1 MEDSMPV
8 AFFTATCD
16 HAFCSPPYF
25 NDADG
30 SGCLFIGPPPDFL
43 VFTNLDSFTHRMF
56 WSVQLGD
63 CTFNFGAPSVLMA
76 PGVPTQTNWP
86 LFNRPNPATIALA
99 AQDVGAGT
107 FHLKV
112 AWGDST
118 SGICNYGTRLKASGQ
133 LVYYLVPSLIDT
145 WLVVVGMPW
154 LAAIFTPLYFTV
166 FHADTLCGSGPP
178 PLPVIDLSTLQAT
191 LGTIQQILAA
201 VAWPSLCE
209 CVPGTPSAVPPPLPS
224 APQPTGWPVTIN
236 FNVSNG
242 DLAAGIIAVQQQIL
256 LLQQTLGADLGL
268 ATLLQRYGLPFAYV
282 RGATHAG
289 ITGSG
294 SFAVSRL
301 LGLEFQV
308 IAQPAGLKTVGGFET
323 YIFDLGWISIESADG
338 FIDEVRLTRTTQL
351 WFSRLMP
358 MALRVG
364 HFFNP
369 GVTVSIT
376 ELQAEV

>member
-1 MEDSMPV
+1 MPV
-8 AFFTATCD
+8 VTMTAT
-16 HAFCSPPYF
+16 SPTSPASPTYF

-30 SGCLFIGPPPDFL
+30 SGCVFIGPPPPFL
-43 VFTNLDSFTHRMF
+43 VLTNLDSFAHRMF
-56 WSVQLGD
+56 YDINDAS
-63 CTFNFGAPSVLMA
+63 CNFISGGFSVLML
-76 PGVPTQTNWP
+76 PGVPTQSNWDP
-86 LFNRPNPATIALA
+86 LHHPNPATISGA

-107 FHLKV
+107 FHIRI
-112 AWGDST
+112 AWGDSA

-224 APQPTGWPVTIN
+224 APQPIGWPVTIN

-268 ATLLQRYGLPFAYV
+268 ATLLQRYSLPFAYV
-282 RGATHAG
+282 RGATHPG

-338 FIDEVRLTRTTQL
+338 FIDEVRLSRTTQL